1 MVTRHASKVPSAE
14 RLASILWFAAA
25 LAGCASEEGGTFGS
39 GGSSYDYGSD
49 DTATSGGDDTGS
61 ESNPDAPVITAMRAG
76 FEDYPNI
83 GFLLEIGI
91 SYTDANDDVDGG
103 QLILGF
109 EDEAS
114 GDGSEFTTDIGG
126 EFAYI
131 DSSGEII
138 LAVDG
143 VDSGL
148 DYTVTAV
155 IRDVA
160 GNSSGASSASTA
172 D

>member
-49 DTATSGGDDTGS
+49 DTATSGGDDT
-61 ESNPDAPVITAMRAG
+61 G